1 MYVLDAVTPHR
12 RFSLAPPRH
21 RGFLPVLGRLA
32 HKVAHKPTPGSGKK
46 RRIRPSFKAKPSDI
60 LGFRRRSDS
69 SMETERLRRDF
80 LVLLED
86 ENPDAF
92 KAWQALL
99 PYAVDMIAG
108 DTYDYYNDDGILRRH
123 VPTLSEDEAKAAE
136 TRFIEQLKKWAE
148 DYNLAELWV
157 LDFAAQ
163 PLCDV
168 ATYPKTAPPRFR
180 LRTTMYYSAGSGAPW
195 THEVESYDG
204 NVTPAEYLHH
214 ARDAFERALDA
225 HLTQR
230 IAEFRADPDLVPLGR
245 EESRARQALRAA
257 VKWQTTPG
265 SGIENADVR
274 TVAAVLKRVGLT
286 PREPLKR

>member
-1 MYVLDAVTPHR
+1 MHVLDAVTPHHH
-12 RFSLAPPRH
+12 FSLAPPRH

-46 RRIRPSFKAKPSDI
+46 RRIRPSFKTKPSDI
-60 LGFRRRSDS
+60 LGFRRRSDT

-80 LVLLED
+80 LVLLEE

-92 KAWQALL
+92 EEWQGLL

-123 VPTLSEDEAKAAE
+123 LPTLTEEEAAAAE
-136 TRFIEQLKKWAE
+136 TRFIAELKQWAE
-148 DYNLAELWV
+148 RYYLAELWV

-163 PLCDV
+163 SLCDV
-168 ATYPKTAPPRFR
+168 ATYPKTGPPRFR
-180 LRTTMYYSAGSGAPW
+180 LRNTMYYTAGNRAPW

-204 NVTPAEYLHH
+204 NVTPAEYLHY

-230 IAEFRADPDLVPLGR
+230 IAEFRVDPDLVPLGR
-245 EESRARQALRAA
+245 DESRARHALRAA
-257 VKWQTTPG
+257 VRWQTTPG
-265 SGIENADVR
+265 AGIDGSDVR
-274 TVAAVLKRVGLT
+274 TVEAVLERVGLT